1 MYLGS
6 RFLAFSILRIL
17 NYIDKHC
24 NSVVIMITDNGEFL
38 YRKYAYINGEPEL
51 NSLSL
56 TLFIKLNSILE
67 ET

>member
-1 MYLGS
+1 MYLSS

-24 NSVVIMITDNGEFL
+24 NSVVITITDNGEFL

>member
-1 MYLGS
+1 
-6 RFLAFSILRIL
+6 
-17 NYIDKHC
+17 
-24 NSVVIMITDNGEFL
+24 MITDNGEFL